1 MFPALR
7 AIDPVLRAGF
17 PAFRALKSNV
27 SVPSG
32 LRLDIKWFLPFG
44 LQILLFGL
52 DFLIFGPEI

>member
-32 LRLDIKWFLPFG
+32 RRQDKKCFLPFG